1 MRIGIISTI
10 GDCSW
15 AGSEEMWKLFATE
28 ALHRGHSVAA
38 TLQTPIAQ
46 SEELAE
52 FRALGGVVFAYNP
65 LNRYTSRAVRLG
77 YSRFRRLKQWNP
89 DIVCT
94 SGHPALPISQWR
106 SLQTAKRPHAVLEFS
121 SYKGNADWFISG
133 QAERDALR
141 ALYRSARRII
151 CVSRDNAELLQRQLT
166 STLPI
171 TILPNP
177 IRTRLERPL
186 PWPADLEQ
194 MRFATVGRYETFSKC
209 QDSVLQALATP
220 EWKERNW
227 RLDLFGSG
235 SDERY
240 IQDVIRYFGL
250 EDRVRLCG
258 YERDFTKIWMDHH
271 LHILIS
277 RAEGLALALIE
288 SMFCGRPAVVTRTGG
303 NHELLRDN
311 KDGFVSAGERSGG
324 HPRNV
329 GASLEQSSAMAGNGR
344 SRFPASQRV
353 DTRGSI
359 SSFISDHLRFMV
371 RCYRRNHISATRDV
385 IEDRALSTSR
395 PPSI

>member
-38 TLQTPIAQ
+38 ALQTPIAH
-46 SEELAE
+46 SDELAE

-94 SGHPALPISQWR
+94 SGHPALPYHNGDLYRLLNAHSGPRIFI
-106 SLQTAKRPHAVLEFS
+106 LQ
-121 SYKGNADWFISG
+121 GNADWFITG
-133 QAERDALR
+133 QAVRDGLR

-151 CVSRDNAELLQRQLT
+151 CVSRDNAALLQRQLT

-186 PWPADLEQ
+186 AWPTDFEQ

-209 QDSVLQALATP
+209 QDNILQALSTP

-258 YERDFTKIWMDHH
+258 YEREFTKIWRDHH

-288 SMFCGRPAVVTRTGG
+288 SMFCGRPGVVTRTGG

-311 KDGFVSAGERSGG
+311 NDGFVSPGEDPAIIRET
-324 HPRNV
+324 
-329 GASLEQSSAMAGNGR
+329 LERAWIDRQRWPEMGETAFQQANKWIPGDLSVRLFQTICDSSAPEA
-344 SRFPASQRV
+344 
-353 DTRGSI
+353 
-359 SSFISDHLRFMV
+359 
-371 RCYRRNHISATRDV
+371 
-385 IEDRALSTSR
+385 
-395 PPSI
+395 

>member
-1 MRIGIISTI
+1 MRIGIISTV

-38 TLQTPIAQ
+38 ALQTPIAQ

-52 FRALGGVVFAYNP
+52 FRALGGLVFAYNP
-65 LNRYTSRAVRLG
+65 LNRYTSRTVRLG

-94 SGHPALPISQWR
+94 SGHPAIPYRDRDIYRLLNVHTGPRIFIIQ
-106 SLQTAKRPHAVLEFS
+106 
-121 SYKGNADWFISG
+121 GNADWFISG

-141 ALYRSARRII
+141 ALYHSARRII

-177 IRTRLERPL
+177 IRTRLKRPL
-186 PWPADLEQ
+186 PWPSDSEQ
-194 MRFATVGRYETFSKC
+194 VRFATVGRYETFSKC
-209 QDSVLQALATP
+209 QDHVLQALATP

-235 SDERY
+235 SDASY
-240 IQDVIRYFGL
+240 IQDVVRYFDLG
-250 EDRVRLCG
+250 DRATLRG
-258 YERDFTKIWMDHH
+258 FERDFVKIWTDHH
-271 LHILIS
+271 LHILVS

-311 KDGFVSAGERSGG
+311 EDGFVSPGEDPEIIREALERAWSNRERWPEMGQAAFQRADEWI
-324 HPRNV
+324 PRDL
-329 GASLEQSSAMAGNGR
+329 S
-344 SRFPASQRV
+344 
-353 DTRGSI
+353 
-359 SSFISDHLRFMV
+359 V
-371 RCYRRNHISATRDV
+371 RLLQTICD
-385 IEDRALSTSR
+385 L
-395 PPSI
+395 

>member
-1 MRIGIISTI
+1 MRIGIISTV

-46 SEELAE
+46 SEELTD

-65 LNRYTSRAVRLG
+65 LNRITSRTVSRGL
-77 YSRFRRLKQWNP
+77 YSRFRRLKRWHP
-89 DIVCT
+89 DIVCI
-94 SGHPALPISQWR
+94 SGHPAIPYRDRDIYRLLNAHTGPRVFIIQ
-106 SLQTAKRPHAVLEFS
+106 
-121 SYKGNADWFISG
+121 GNADWFISG
-133 QAERDALR
+133 QVERDALR

-177 IRTRLERPL
+177 IRTRLEHPL
-186 PWPADLEQ
+186 PWPADSNQ
-194 MRFATVGRYETFSKC
+194 VRFATVGRYETFGKC
-209 QDSVLQALATP
+209 QDQVLQALAAP

-250 EDRVRLCG
+250 RDRVRLCG
-258 YERDFTKIWMDHH
+258 YEREFRKIWMDHH
-271 LHILIS
+271 IHILIS

-303 NHELLRDN
+303 NHELMRDN
-311 KDGFVSAGERSGG
+311 KDGFVSVGEDPEIIRETLERAWINRNRWPEMGEAAFQRANDWI
-324 HPRNV
+324 PRDL
-329 GASLEQSSAMAGNGR
+329 S
-344 SRFPASQRV
+344 
-353 DTRGSI
+353 
-359 SSFISDHLRFMV
+359 V
-371 RCYRRNHISATRDV
+371 RLFQTICDS
-385 IEDRALSTSR
+385 
-395 PPSI
+395 PPQEA

>member
-28 ALHRGHSVAA
+28 ALRRGHSVAA
-38 TLQTPIAQ
+38 ALQTPITQ

-65 LNRYTSRAVRLG
+65 LNRYTSRMVRMG
-77 YSRFRRLKQWNP
+77 YSRFRLLGQWNP
-89 DIVCT
+89 DIVCV
-94 SGHPALPISQWR
+94 SGHPALPYRNGDLYRLLNAHTGSRIFI
-106 SLQTAKRPHAVLEFS
+106 LQ
-121 SYKGNADWFISG
+121 GNADWFITG
-133 QAERDALR
+133 QTERDGLR
-141 ALYRSARRII
+141 PLYRSARRII

-166 STLPI
+166 SSLPI

-177 IRTRLERPL
+177 IRMRLEQPL
-186 PWPADLEQ
+186 PWSADSGQ
-194 MRFATVGRYETFSKC
+194 VRFATVGRYETFGKC
-209 QDSVLQALATP
+209 HDAVLQALATP

-258 YERDFTKIWMDHH
+258 YEREYMKIWMDRH

-311 KDGFVSAGERSGG
+311 EDGFVSAGEDPEIIRETLERAWSNRQRWPQMGDAAFQRANQWIPNDLAARLFHTICDSLPSG
-324 HPRNV
+324 
-329 GASLEQSSAMAGNGR
+329 A
-344 SRFPASQRV
+344 
-353 DTRGSI
+353 
-359 SSFISDHLRFMV
+359 
-371 RCYRRNHISATRDV
+371 
-385 IEDRALSTSR
+385 
-395 PPSI
+395 

>member
-1 MRIGIISTI
+1 
-10 GDCSW
+10 
-15 AGSEEMWKLFATE
+15 MWKLFATE

-38 TLQTPIAQ
+38 ALQTPIAQ

-65 LNRYTSRAVRLG
+65 LNRYTSRTVSRGL
-77 YSRFRRLKQWNP
+77 YSRFRRLERWQPK
-89 DIVCT
+89 IVCI
-94 SGHPALPISQWR
+94 SGHPAIPYQDRDIRNL
-106 SLQTAKRPHAVLEFS
+106 LNAHAGPRIFIIQ
-121 SYKGNADWFISG
+121 GNADWFING

-166 STLPI
+166 SSLPI

-186 PWPADLEQ
+186 AWPADLEQ
-194 MRFATVGRYETFSKC
+194 MRFATVGRYETFGKC
-209 QDSVLQALATP
+209 QDAVLQALATP

-240 IQDVIRYFGL
+240 IQDVTRYFDLG
-250 EDRVRLCG
+250 DRVTLCG
-258 YERDFTKIWMDHH
+258 YKRDFIKIWMDHH

-303 NHELLRDN
+303 NHELVRDN
-311 KDGFVSAGERSGG
+311 EDGFVSAGEDPEIIRET
-324 HPRNV
+324 
-329 GASLEQSSAMAGNGR
+329 LERAWSNR
-344 SRFPASQRV
+344 QRWPEMGEAAFQRANEWIPG
-353 DTRGSI
+353 DLS
-359 SSFISDHLRFMV
+359 V
-371 RCYRRNHISATRDV
+371 RLFQAICDS
-385 IEDRALSTSR
+385 EC
-395 PPSI
+395 

>member
-15 AGSEEMWKLFATE
+15 AGSEEMWKLFAAE

-38 TLQTPIAQ
+38 ALQTPIAQ
-46 SEELAE
+46 SDELAE
-52 FRALGGVVFAYNP
+52 FSALGGVVFAYDP

-77 YSRFRRLKQWNP
+77 YSRFRRLKHWNP

-94 SGHPALPISQWR
+94 SGHPALPYRNGDLYRLLNAHPGPRVFIVQ
-106 SLQTAKRPHAVLEFS
+106 
-121 SYKGNADWFISG
+121 GNADWFITG

-177 IRTRLERPL
+177 IRTRLEHPL
-186 PWPADLEQ
+186 PWPGDSEQ
-194 MRFATVGRYETFSKC
+194 VRFATVGRYETFGKC
-209 QDSVLQALATP
+209 QDSVLQALSTP
-220 EWKERNW
+220 EWKNRSW

-240 IQDVIRYFGL
+240 IRDVIRYFGL
-250 EDRVRLCG
+250 EERVRLCG
-258 YERDFTKIWMDHH
+258 YEREFMKIWMEHH
-271 LHILIS
+271 IHVLIS

-303 NHELLRDN
+303 NHDLVRDN
-311 KDGFVSAGERSGG
+311 KDGFVSPGEDPAIIRET
-324 HPRNV
+324 
-329 GASLEQSSAMAGNGR
+329 LERAWSNR
-344 SRFPASQRV
+344 QRWPQM
-353 DTRGSI
+353 GEAA
-359 SSFISDHLRFMV
+359 FQ
-371 RCYRRNHISATRDV
+371 
-385 IEDRALSTSR
+385 RANEWIPENLSVLLFQTICDSEC
-395 PPSI
+395 